1 MAHSIIRSF
10 TESDKER
17 LNESALRFVKRHSLE
32 MDLDGLPTLSDAV
45 DWHVLIYEP
54 KLKPLWQACKCRA
67 LKVPVAA
74 GIAVSYGYIGY
85 TVN

>member
-1 MAHSIIRSF
+1 
-10 TESDKER
+10 
-17 LNESALRFVKRHSLE
+17 

-45 DWHVLIYEP
+45 DYHVLIYEP

-74 GIAVSYGYIGY
+74 GIAAAYGYIGY
-85 TVN
+85 SVN